1 VKMCKL
7 DSVFWQKHAYY
18 GLGKQIGVFLFTQLS
33 TGSDLIVAHEILL
46 GLGSLSVPIL
56 SE

>member
-1 VKMCKL
+1 MCKL